1 MDILLVNDDGIH
13 APGLRLLAEALRG
26 AGHSLTV
33 VAPDRERSAVGHG
46 ITTRDPL
53 FVQEVPWEG
62 IPAYSCSGTPADCT
76 QLGLKALAP
85 KPVDLVVSGPNNGIN
100 TAGDLLYSGT
110 VAAAMEGA
118 KLGVKAIALSAP
130 AEADKPTVVQVFLK
144 LLAQLDLEADVRQVL
159 NINVPARPWEEI
171 QGVRWA
177 PQGDCIWLGAY
188 EERVSPSGRRYFW
201 STYGGYSQ
209 TEGDDDRSLLEK
221 GYAPHH
227 VLMVGDAPGD
237 RSAAEKNSVY
247 FYPILVRHEEESW
260 KELTE
265 KALPLLLAENYAAY
279 GQEKARAFEANLNTP
294 G

>member
-33 VAPDRERSAVGHG
+33 VAPDRERSAVSHG

-171 QGVRWA
+171 RGVRWA

-209 TEGDDDRSLLEK
+209 AEGDDDRSLLEK
-221 GYAPHH
+221 GYVTLTPLTYEMTDPA
-227 VLMVGDAPGD
+227 GFSG
-237 RSAAEKNSVY
+237 
-247 FYPILVRHEEESW
+247 
-260 KELTE
+260 KECTL
-265 KALPLLLAENYAAY
+265 
-279 GQEKARAFEANLNTP
+279 
-294 G
+294 

>member
-1 MDILLVNDDGIH
+1 MQILLVNDDGIH
-13 APGLRLLAEALRG
+13 SPGLRALAVALQG
-26 AGHSLTV
+26 EGHCVTV

-46 ITTRDPL
+46 VTTRDPL
-53 FVQEVPWEG
+53 FVQEQNWEG

-76 QLGLKALAP
+76 QLGLKSLA
-85 KPVDLVVSGPNNGIN
+85 KGPVDLVVSGPNRGLNV
-100 TAGDLLYSGT
+100 AGDLLYSGT

-188 EERVSPSGRRYFW
+188 EERVSPGGRRYFW

-221 GYAPHH
+221 GYVTLTPLTYEMTDPA
-227 VLMVGDAPGD
+227 GFSG
-237 RSAAEKNSVY
+237 
-247 FYPILVRHEEESW
+247 
-260 KELTE
+260 KECTL
-265 KALPLLLAENYAAY
+265 
-279 GQEKARAFEANLNTP
+279 
-294 G
+294 

>member
-177 PQGDCIWLGAY
+177 PPGGLHLAG
-188 EERVSPSGRRYFW
+188 RVRGTGEPQRQAVLLVHLRRLFPGRR
-201 STYGGYSQ
+201 GRRPLPAG
-209 TEGDDDRSLLEK
+209 K
-221 GYAPHH
+221 GLRHLDAPH
-227 VLMVGDAPGD
+227 L
-237 RSAAEKNSVY
+237 
-247 FYPILVRHEEESW
+247 
-260 KELTE
+260 
-265 KALPLLLAENYAAY
+265 
-279 GQEKARAFEANLNTP
+279 
-294 G
+294 

>member
-100 TAGDLLYSGT
+100 TAGDLLYSGHRGRRHGGREAGRESHRP
-110 VAAAMEGA
+110 VRACGGGQAHGGA
-118 KLGVKAIALSAP
+118 GVLKAPGPAGLGSGRAP
-130 AEADKPTVVQVFLK
+130 GAEHTCPRGLGGNPRRAVGP
-144 LLAQLDLEADVRQVL
+144 
-159 NINVPARPWEEI
+159 P
-171 QGVRWA
+171 
-177 PQGDCIWLGAY
+177 GDCIWLGAY
-188 EERVSPSGRRYFW
+188 EERVSPGGRRYFW

-221 GYAPHH
+221 GYVTLTPLTYEMTDPA
-227 VLMVGDAPGD
+227 GFSG
-237 RSAAEKNSVY
+237 
-247 FYPILVRHEEESW
+247 
-260 KELTE
+260 KECTL
-265 KALPLLLAENYAAY
+265 
-279 GQEKARAFEANLNTP
+279 
-294 G
+294 